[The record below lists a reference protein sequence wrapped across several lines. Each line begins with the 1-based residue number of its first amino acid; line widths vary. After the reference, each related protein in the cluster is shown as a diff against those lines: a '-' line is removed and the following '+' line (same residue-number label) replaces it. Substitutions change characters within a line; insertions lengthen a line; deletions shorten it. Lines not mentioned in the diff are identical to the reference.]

1 MKRAIVATIVLI
13 TPLLP
18 LSAKAAGDAT
28 QGKAYYAIC
37 QTCHGENGEGNLA
50 TNAPR
55 LASQHAWYLVR
66 QLKNF
71 RAGIRGIQPKDTFGQ
86 QMAAMA
92 NTLPNDQAV
101 ADVVAYIGTLD
112 APAPARTETGG
123 DLARGAEYYA
133 FCMRCHGTKG
143 QGFKDSEPLGDSIP
157 GPRLAGQHDWYL
169 TRQLK
174 NFKTRL
180 RGAHDDDKL
189 GREMVAWAMTLHD
202 DKTIRDVVAYIQ
214 TLK

>member
-1 MKRAIVATIVLI
+1 MKQAIVATIVLI
-13 TPLLP
+13 TSLLP
-18 LSAKAAGDAT
+18 LSVKAAGDAT

-37 QTCHGENGEGNLA
+37 QTCHGENAEGNLA

-71 RAGIRGIQPKDTFGQ
+71 RAGIRGADPKDTFGQ

-112 APAPARTETGG
+112 APAPPRTETGG
-123 DLARGAEYYA
+123 DVARGAEYYD
-133 FCMRCHGTKG
+133 CGLCHGTKG
-143 QGFKDSEPLGDSIP
+143 QGFKDPTPAGFSIP

-169 TRQLK
+169 IRQLQ
-174 NFKTRL
+174 NFKARL
-180 RGAHDDDKL
+180 RGVHDDDKL
-189 GREMVAWAMTLHD
+189 GREMVIVTLALHT
-202 DKTIRDVVAYIQ
+202 DKRIRDIVAYIQ